1 MECYSGM
8 QPFKLGFFGHQAD
21 SSGDGVG
28 RVGAG
33 AVLDLNQG
41 PEV

>member
-8 QPFKLGFFGHQAD
+8 QPLKLGFFGHQVD
-21 SSGDGVG
+21 SSVDGVG

-33 AVLDLNQG
+33 VASAG
-41 PEV
+41 PKSRA